1 MRFSISLRFK
11 DTTEVDNLLKSL
23 QNNDLRIIFGFFG
36 HEHARYIL
44 CQVRTSTYLMY
55 DTICIYVHII
65 INKSTYVYKR
75 RRVSYSLYVIH
86 ETHALYR
93 E

>member
-1 MRFSISLRFK
+1 MRFSISLRFTASL

-44 CQVRTSTYLMY
+44 CQVRTSTYIRIPDVRYDMY
-55 DTICIYVHII
+55 I
-65 INKSTYVYKR
+65 R
-75 RRVSYSLYVIH
+75 
-86 ETHALYR
+86 THNY
-93 E
+93 